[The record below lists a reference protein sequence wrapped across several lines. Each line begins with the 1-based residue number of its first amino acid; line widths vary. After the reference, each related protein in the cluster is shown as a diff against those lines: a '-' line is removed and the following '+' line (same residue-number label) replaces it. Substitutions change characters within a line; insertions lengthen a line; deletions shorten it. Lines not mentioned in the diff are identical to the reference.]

1 MEDDK
6 DKQKNFEK
14 GEEHGSLLKEG
25 FIFIWEIIKVVVIS
39 LAIILP
45 IRFFL
50 IQPFI
55 VNGAS
60 MEPNFRDHEYLMV
73 DQISYRFHNPQRGDV
88 VIFRYPKDPRKF
100 FIKRVIG
107 LPGEEVMARNKEI
120 IIYND
125 EHPKG
130 IILEEKYVREAVE
143 SNGTVKIIAGEEE
156 YVVLGDNRSE
166 SLDSRIFGPIHRK
179 NIIGRAI
186 FRGWPINKI
195 DFLLQ
200 SPTYNL

>member
-6 DKQKNFEK
+6 DKEKNFKE
-14 GEEHGSLLKEG
+14 GEGSGSLLKEG
-25 FIFIWEIIKVVVIS
+25 LIFVWEIIKVVVIS

-73 DQISYRFHNPQRGDV
+73 DQISYRFHNPRRGDV

-120 IIYND
+120 IIYNN
-125 EHPKG
+125 EHSEG

-156 YVVLGDNRSE
+156 YIVLGDNRSE

-200 SPTYNL
+200 SPAYNL